1 MKLVDQIRK
10 ALEKWFIYFNFLSS
24 DSSSLDSQF
33 DQKSINEL
41 NEHLYDSYDT
51 LPNLK
56 SKGDTPENNKSYLS
70 HNNNNNKRSARY
82 EDDNVQR
89 PKHLI
94 LCISNENL
102 PFIDSDSPG
111 CSHYNDRII
120 QMMPRNMLNS
130 GSTERQNIIMSEWEK
145 LHHMQKN
152 FPTHK
157 YIEIDVMDAQICQK
171 CHKHLSFKKTYKCSL
186 CDFVCHQMCAADK
199 VSQAKLLQRF
209 KVNLNC

>member
-1 MKLVDQIRK
+1 MVQIH
-10 ALEKWFIYFNFLSS
+10 LFLSS

-56 SKGDTPENNKSYLS
+56 STDAPDGKGF
-70 HNNNNNKRSARY
+70 HGGNKRSARF
-82 EDDNVQR
+82 EDDNVSR

-111 CSHYNDRII
+111 CSRYNDRII

-130 GSTERQNIIMSEWEK
+130 GSTERQNNIASEWEK
-145 LHHMQKN
+145 LHHMQKS

-186 CDFVCHQMCAADK
+186 CDFICHQMCAADK
-199 VSQAKLLQRF
+199 VSVILSA

>member
-1 MKLVDQIRK
+1 MIHLYLFPSI
-10 ALEKWFIYFNFLSS
+10 

-56 SKGDTPENNKSYLS
+56 SQDDAPGSSKNYLS
-70 HNNNNNKRSARY
+70 HSKRAARY
-82 EDDNVQR
+82 EDDNVTR

-120 QMMPRNMLNS
+120 QLMPRNMLNS
-130 GSTERQNIIMSEWEK
+130 GSTERQNIITSEWEK
-145 LHHMQKN
+145 LHHMQKTN
-152 FPTHK
+152 PTHK

-186 CDFVCHQMCAADK
+186 CDFICHQMCAADK
-199 VSQAKLLQRF
+199 VSF
-209 KVNLNC
+209 ITFEV